1 MIDKG
6 IFLIKVFV
14 CLIGVLASCYVTGA
28 FLNCWLKLKDR
39 LGRSLLFGFVF
50 QISLFECVA
59 LPFMLRKGS
68 FSAMITCYLAVFC
81 FVLVLSFVMLL
92 LLQKRGI
99 YQSSLVCIREELQER
114 RQKKWFGVTFFGAAF
129 LVLVLGHIAGVTL
142 HQITMGDDVYYV
154 SLATYAIDHNSLE
167 TNTMFISSGILSLP
181 DIRPNI
187 SAWEYYVACLS
198 VVFHLHPA
206 QMFHFVLPL
215 FLIPFSYLSYYY
227 VIKKLFDKK
236 YHMAYMMWFVIL
248 NLFFSFSAK
257 LNSYNMFNC
266 PWMGKVVLYNI
277 LMPCFLAVCIDIM
290 KAEKE
295 TLKYWICVVFLMIA
309 GICTTV
315 VGVYMIPIYYA
326 AIGITYAVT
335 IRSMKEFKKLIV
347 PVLVTVIPAVIG
359 LLLVL
364 QTEAGQRILEYS
376 KTEPKRWTAVFLN
389 YWGIDAKPVLGVA
402 GLVLFFVSCVVIFR
416 KENRITKT
424 VLCGLTIFCALTIVN
439 PLFIGPVSSF
449 LTGADLYWRMFIL
462 VPVVYVLPYLP
473 AKLCVKAGT
482 LHHYEIVIG
491 FMLVVSV
498 GGTLLGGGAFSDKKI
513 FAPYE
518 TTYGIPE
525 KCVQVTDYIM
535 KKEKNSD
542 HEPVVLYPPALR
554 QGLRQYTTKLTTM
567 MSRMYYQGD
576 YETPYGTM
584 REVCRGVFKKQ
595 YTEEQAYQVLKGL
608 NVDYVVTRRYVKFR
622 NPQYFTKCKRYGRFV
637 IYHVN

>member
-28 FLNCWLKLKDR
+28 FLSCWLKLKDR
-39 LGRSLLFGFVF
+39 FGRSLLFGFVF

-92 LLQKRGI
+92 LLKKRGI

-181 DIRPNI
+181 DLRPNI

-347 PVLVTVIPAVIG
+347 PVLVTVVPAVIG

-364 QTEAGQRILEYS
+364 QTEAG
-376 KTEPKRWTAVFLN
+376 
-389 YWGIDAKPVLGVA
+389 
-402 GLVLFFVSCVVIFR
+402 LFFVSCVVIFR
-416 KENRITKT
+416 KEDRITKT

-439 PLFIGPVSSF
+439 PLFIGPVSSY

-473 AKLCVKAGT
+473 AKLCFKAGT

-498 GGTLLGGGAFSDKKI
+498 GGMLLGGSAFSDKKI

-525 KCVQVTDYIM
+525 KCVQVTDYIL

-567 MSRMYYQGD
+567 MSRMYYQGN